1 VLPVIFFSLSQSK
14 LPGYILPAIP
24 PCTILIADYLQKRR
38 GHQVRNRLLAVHAAI
53 VGILTA
59 TVLLL
64 PHLVL
69 QPWQTP
75 PARALW
81 PAIGVGIVVALVTF
95 FIVRLQGH
103 EVLRIV
109 TMVPVVLTAFFLLR
123 SAAWVIDAAYSS
135 RPVARYLAKIER
147 DNLRPG
153 FRPTAVFA
161 TRRDVEFGLGFYRD
175 EKISRYERGEIP
187 GAEHLLVARDDEHG
201 QLKKL
206 LAGRYFISF
215 GAPTLVNPQH
225 LEIFWVSS
233 SGAARE

>member
-1 VLPVIFFSLSQSK
+1 MGGAA
-14 LPGYILPAIP
+14 GYL
-24 PCTILIADYLQKRR
+24 
-38 GHQVRNRLLAVHAAI
+38 LLAVTI
-53 VGILTA
+53 QI
-59 TVLLL
+59 
-64 PHLVL
+64 
-69 QPWQTP
+69 
-75 PARALW
+75 ARL
-81 PAIGVGIVVALVTF
+81 
-95 FIVRLQGH
+95 
-103 EVLRIV
+103 
-109 TMVPVVLTAFFLLR
+109 
-123 SAAWVIDAAYSS
+123 YSS
-135 RPVARYLAKIER
+135 RDSALHHFDCRLSS
-147 DNLRPG
+147 D
-153 FRPTAVFA
+153 A